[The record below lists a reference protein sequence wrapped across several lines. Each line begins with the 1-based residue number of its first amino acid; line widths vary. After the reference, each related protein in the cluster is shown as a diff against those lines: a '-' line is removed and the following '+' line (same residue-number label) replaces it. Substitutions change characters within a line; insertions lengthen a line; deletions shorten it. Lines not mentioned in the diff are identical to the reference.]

1 MNYHQT
7 PEEIIRSATP
17 AQRIIW
23 NDIFLR
29 FGERVSIQQYQF
41 YGAYTEFIVYSARKM
56 YFGILVRNLCQ
67 AGVGS
72 SVVIAGTNQYYD
84 ETNNIIGNFTNEVE
98 YYNTTAAAAR
108 WRYNTVT
115 VENILFSRIV
125 SDYAYIHF
133 VGYKL
138 GI

>member
-7 PEEIIRSATP
+7 PEEIIKSATP

-41 YGAYTEFIVYSARKM
+41 YGAYTEFITYSARKI
-56 YFGILVRNLCQ
+56 YFGYLVRNMFNA
-67 AGVGS
+67 AGGAS
-72 SVVIAGTNQYYD
+72 ALIAGTNQYYD
-84 ETNNIIGNFTNEVE
+84 ENDNIIGNLTNEIE
-98 YYNTTAAAAR
+98 YFNVTAAAAR

-115 VENILFSRIV
+115 IENILFSRIV
-125 SDYAYIHF
+125 SDYPAIYF
-133 VGYKL
+133 VGYKI
-138 GI
+138 GK